1 MCKKKTLRNQKR
13 ANILSWH
20 CICGARY
27 SWRFVRF
34 FSQWAWISQL
44 LIMSSSSFM
53 RLKLNVFLC
62 DVDWFLSWEIVVVC
76 SMVHYPLGISF
87 VWHLCLF
94 NALLVLFSLSSE
106 LWVGLPSFPWEY
118 TLYGSFG
125 EQRAISWCRW
135 RLTGGN
141 CLLQGYTSFLWI
153 FSFIST
159 RCKIRRSKHELACAL
174 FESNREQVRADASVE
189 RKRGM

>member
-1 MCKKKTLRNQKR
+1 MKYISLINVQKKTPKKH
-13 ANILSWH
+13 SFMH

-53 RLKLNVFLC
+53 RLKLNVFLR

-76 SMVHYPLGISF
+76 SVVHYPLGTSF

-94 NALLVLFSLSSE
+94 NALSVLFSLSSE
-106 LWVGLPSFPWEY
+106 LWVGLLSFPWEY
-118 TLYGSFG
+118 TLDGSFG
-125 EQRAISWCRW
+125 EQRAIRWCRW
-135 RLTGGN
+135 KLTG
-141 CLLQGYTSFLWI
+141 LLQGSTSFLWI
-153 FSFIST
+153 ISFIST
-159 RCKIRRSKHELACAL
+159 RCKIRRSKHE
-174 FESNREQVRADASVE
+174 SAD
-189 RKRGM
+189 